1 MLSSEHLTDI
11 VACMITEG
19 LCFKLPYLILLLP
32 YIIVYSYYPMIT
44 SLLLGYNPVT
54 EAMAYVFSDPQNNLA
69 QIAYASNISSVSHE
83 NIFPDFLRTYP
94 SSSYEG
100 YAIAD
105 TLRTLNYSRVV
116 LIHTS
121 GLYGT
126 DGSNEFIAAA
136 VSFKIDIV
144 ATVNLDPGETDFSP
158 LLSYLTQYDARVFV
172 LIMSNINQAG
182 AMMQYATSIG
192 LLSEKTLVFG
202 SASLAG
208 PALWKSTSIASNP
221 LNVQQMMKGFFAM
234 SNADNDW
241 KVTPRGKDFI
251 RKFRALPNTAGTA
264 GPNGLIVCNQ
274 TTDDD
279 GGYKL
284 YQASLSGLPPHNCIG
299 FNFSAFAPDG

>member
-1 MLSSEHLTDI
+1 LLNILIQPYTTAYSDYSVSVFLSFPPLS
-11 VACMITEG
+11 
-19 LCFKLPYLILLLP
+19 F
-32 YIIVYSYYPMIT
+32 SF
-44 SLLLGYNPVT
+44 LGFNPVT

-83 NIFPDFLRTYP
+83 SVFPDFLRTYP

-105 TLRTLNYSRVV
+105 TLRSFNYSRVV

-126 DGSNEFIAAA
+126 DGANEFITASL
-136 VSFKIDIV
+136 SFKINIV
-144 ATVNLDPGETDFSP
+144 STIILDPGETEFGP
-158 LLSYLTQYDARVFV
+158 FLSYLSQYDARVFV

-192 LLSEKTLVFG
+192 LLSDKTVVFG

-208 PALWKSTSIASNP
+208 TALWTSTSLASNS
-221 LNVQQMMKGFFAM
+221 LSVQQMMKGFFAV

-241 KVTPRGKDFI
+241 KVTPKGKEFI
-251 RKFRALPNTAGTA
+251 KRFRALPNTAGTT
-264 GPNGLIVCNQ
+264 GSNGVAVCNQ

-279 GGYKL
+279 GGYHL
-284 YQASLSGLPPHNCIG
+284 YQASLSGQAPYNCIG